1 VTALLGSATMG
12 AVQVRSDRWYDAG
25 ADRRRVWEAFGA
37 TDRYRSWWPW
47 LTEFDGGPLVRGARW
62 RCAVSPPLPYVVRFT
77 LTLVAVEEA
86 RSIRALVEGDI
97 TGRATLE
104 LVDDPDDDA
113 DVHDVHE
120 GSDDSDG
127 HDASDGSDGVAC
139 RIHLRAD
146 LAPSHTALRLVAGAA
161 SPVVRRGHDWVLD
174 TGARQFRER
183 AV

>member
-1 VTALLGSATMG
+1 MG
-12 AVQVRSDRWYDAG
+12 TVQVRSDRWYDVG

-62 RCAVSPPLPYVVRFT
+62 SCAVSPPLPYVVRFT

-97 TGRATLE
+97 TGSATLE
-104 LVDDPDDDA
+104 LVEDPDVDA
-113 DVHDVHE
+113 DLP
-120 GSDDSDG
+120 DG
-127 HDASDGSDGVAC
+127 SDGSVGVAC

-146 LAPSHTALRLVAGAA
+146 LTPSHTALRLVAGAA

-183 AV
+183 AL

>member
-1 VTALLGSATMG
+1 MG
-12 AVQVRSDRWYDAG
+12 AVQVRSDRWYDVG

-62 RCAVSPPLPYVVRFT
+62 SCAVSPPLPYVVRFT

-97 TGRATLE
+97 TGSATLE
-104 LVDDPDDDA
+104 LVDDPDVDSDLP
-113 DVHDVHE
+113 DLPD
-120 GSDDSDG
+120 GSDG
-127 HDASDGSDGVAC
+127 SDGSDGVAC

-183 AV
+183 AL